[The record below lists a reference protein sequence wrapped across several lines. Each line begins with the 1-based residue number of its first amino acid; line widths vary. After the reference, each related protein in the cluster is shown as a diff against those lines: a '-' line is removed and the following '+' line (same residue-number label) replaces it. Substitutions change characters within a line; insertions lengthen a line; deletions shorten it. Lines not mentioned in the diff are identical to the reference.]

1 MLKMKKTFNKLVA
14 IETILTMTLY
24 YFVFVGMTAISYA
37 IDVVRTNNT
46 NVEFSAYFQ
55 NENGEKVQRVENNID
70 KEEYLYVD
78 ISVKN
83 EGRLNAEITLGDS
96 NFNIKPDKLSPEI
109 SEISGNTV
117 KLNQINAGNTVT
129 VKLGISAK
137 KESGIK
143 ENSLDAKTS
152 VQLKG
157 QYINSQNI
165 ETNKYTEIT
174 GNAEV
179 EVKWKSNEDTS
190 IELDGNVFTNY
201 IYEIN
206 GESKRL
212 VQMLV
217 SSNIL
222 NNSYPVKTTEIN
234 LNVPKNVEDVV
245 VNARRT
251 DATNINNQFSKANYE
266 YKKQENKVTIKV
278 NNDGE
283 NISWKNTAKDEFVV
297 TYILNKE
304 QNINNQEIQIEDKLQ
319 LYDEKELTQ
328 TKSIV
333 VSENIDGVISNSIET
348 IENEIYKGKLYTG
361 EERNY
366 TQINKVNVDYV
377 GINNIINITQKQST
391 YLQNNEIKTAN
402 ILYKETKISKNELL
416 KILGQNGYLTI
427 ENQSGVLIASI
438 NKDTQTDENGKI
450 VVTYPNGEKEIKIKT
465 STPIDVGELKIE
477 NTKGIFANGY
487 LREDIK
493 NLTGI
498 KESTTINEKETEKVI
513 NLKETETSANIAIN
527 ASKLSTIA
535 NKQNLKVE
543 ATLQANDESK
553 DLYKNPNIT
562 IKFPKEITIKSM
574 QSSVLYKNGLEL
586 EKDIS
591 ASKSEDGRIQVNV
604 KLNGE
609 QKNYDISGGT
619 KICLQL
625 EIKVN
630 KLTPSKISQIEMN
643 YTNDYKEGEKTSTV
657 DVNFESQYGLMIY
670 NQIANYNNKGD
681 AVVTVDKKTAY
692 GELNSNSEK
701 KDITLNTAL
710 INNYEEKIT
719 NVTLI
724 GKIPSKQTTESFS
737 AKLNELKT
745 NNSKLKIYYSNKAEP
760 KAEDTSWGEY
770 TEEAV
775 SYKVVVDEMEKEE
788 VVKLNVPITIPENIK
803 NGQKGTLSST
813 VSAQYENKVNTNS
826 SNIVLTSTSDI
837 SSQENEKTT
846 AQETKSGLSTKI
858 SAFRGNDGLLNGDN
872 IYEGETVRYKV
883 TITNNTGK
891 DYENV
896 TIKANQKNGYVWDL
910 VEKDVYNPYYGTN
923 GKEHYYEITDKNE
936 IELGTVKTLKN
947 GDEFTYEY
955 EAAVYELSNT
965 KIDGTETYG
974 SISVVSGDKSLNETV
989 NTIKNSIKKAELE
1002 VNISHGSSNE
1012 MQIPM
1017 GGCVKAGIDIKNR
1030 TNETLKDITL
1040 TVIFCDNLESS
1051 VLYDDRVSFIDKKTD
1066 SNGITYTRLS
1076 IAYINA
1082 NETLT
1087 FSMYP
1092 AVKSIIENKK
1102 TDDVWILAQIETSN
1116 KDSYISNKLTRTVYD
1131 FSNNFILEQKI
1142 SSEDGKEIDAEKY
1155 KLSNG
1160 ETIQFTVKFT
1170 NNEKEEHD
1178 VLFEYI
1184 LDDKIEIKS
1193 AKIIKSTAE
1202 EDIFDKISNNIFE
1215 EKSFVIKPGE
1225 TIQLIVL
1232 GNINAMETKS
1242 ITNNVTV
1249 FDNNNGRIMQNNLT
1263 VGVNEIEEEEN
1274 DPVNNS
1280 DNTNN
1285 SNGNNN
1291 TNNTN
1296 NSGNS
1301 NNFDTQSKY
1310 TITGITWLDNNKDG
1324 KRNSSEELKK
1334 DIDVY
1339 AIKSETGEVAS
1350 TTKTTSDG
1358 SYKLELTQGKYIIA
1372 FKYNNELYTLTTYQK
1387 SGVGATENSDAIEK
1401 QMTINGENM
1410 TVGATDIIE
1419 LNQNISNI
1427 DIGLVTKGNFD
1438 LKIQK
1443 YISQIKVNDNK
1454 KVTTY
1459 DQKENTTLAK
1469 AEIKAKNLKGALVVI
1484 EYKIKVT
1491 NAGDVAGYARNIVD
1505 YMPTSVN
1512 FNSSLNPDWY
1522 LSGNNLYNTSLSNTR
1537 IEPGET
1543 QELTLT
1549 LTKTMTEGN
1558 TGLVSNEVE
1567 ITESSN
1573 ELGIKNKTQEKG
1585 TANVI
1590 ISVSTG
1596 ALINYVATTII
1607 TLIILGL
1614 FAFLVNKKI
1623 INKNW

>member
-574 QSSVLYKNGLEL
+574 QSSVLYKNGL
-586 EKDIS
+586 
-591 ASKSEDGRIQVNV
+591 
-604 KLNGE
+604 
-609 QKNYDISGGT
+609 
-619 KICLQL
+619 
-625 EIKVN
+625 
-630 KLTPSKISQIEMN
+630 
-643 YTNDYKEGEKTSTV
+643 
-657 DVNFESQYGLMIY
+657 
-670 NQIANYNNKGD
+670 
-681 AVVTVDKKTAY
+681 
-692 GELNSNSEK
+692 
-701 KDITLNTAL
+701 
-710 INNYEEKIT
+710 
-719 NVTLI
+719 
-724 GKIPSKQTTESFS
+724 
-737 AKLNELKT
+737 
-745 NNSKLKIYYSNKAEP
+745 
-760 KAEDTSWGEY
+760 
-770 TEEAV
+770 
-775 SYKVVVDEMEKEE
+775 
-788 VVKLNVPITIPENIK
+788 
-803 NGQKGTLSST
+803 
-813 VSAQYENKVNTNS
+813 
-826 SNIVLTSTSDI
+826 
-837 SSQENEKTT
+837 
-846 AQETKSGLSTKI
+846 
-858 SAFRGNDGLLNGDN
+858 
-872 IYEGETVRYKV
+872 
-883 TITNNTGK
+883 
-891 DYENV
+891 
-896 TIKANQKNGYVWDL
+896 
-910 VEKDVYNPYYGTN
+910 
-923 GKEHYYEITDKNE
+923 
-936 IELGTVKTLKN
+936 
-947 GDEFTYEY
+947 
-955 EAAVYELSNT
+955 
-965 KIDGTETYG
+965 
-974 SISVVSGDKSLNETV
+974 
-989 NTIKNSIKKAELE
+989 
-1002 VNISHGSSNE
+1002 
-1012 MQIPM
+1012 
-1017 GGCVKAGIDIKNR
+1017 
-1030 TNETLKDITL
+1030 
-1040 TVIFCDNLESS
+1040 
-1051 VLYDDRVSFIDKKTD
+1051 
-1066 SNGITYTRLS
+1066 
-1076 IAYINA
+1076 
-1082 NETLT
+1082 
-1087 FSMYP
+1087 
-1092 AVKSIIENKK
+1092 
-1102 TDDVWILAQIETSN
+1102 
-1116 KDSYISNKLTRTVYD
+1116 
-1131 FSNNFILEQKI
+1131 
-1142 SSEDGKEIDAEKY
+1142 
-1155 KLSNG
+1155 
-1160 ETIQFTVKFT
+1160 
-1170 NNEKEEHD
+1170 
-1178 VLFEYI
+1178 
-1184 LDDKIEIKS
+1184 
-1193 AKIIKSTAE
+1193 
-1202 EDIFDKISNNIFE
+1202 
-1215 EKSFVIKPGE
+1215 
-1225 TIQLIVL
+1225 
-1232 GNINAMETKS
+1232 
-1242 ITNNVTV
+1242 
-1249 FDNNNGRIMQNNLT
+1249 
-1263 VGVNEIEEEEN
+1263 
-1274 DPVNNS
+1274 
-1280 DNTNN
+1280 
-1285 SNGNNN
+1285 
-1291 TNNTN
+1291 
-1296 NSGNS
+1296 
-1301 NNFDTQSKY
+1301 
-1310 TITGITWLDNNKDG
+1310 
-1324 KRNSSEELKK
+1324 
-1334 DIDVY
+1334 
-1339 AIKSETGEVAS
+1339 
-1350 TTKTTSDG
+1350 
-1358 SYKLELTQGKYIIA
+1358 
-1372 FKYNNELYTLTTYQK
+1372 
-1387 SGVGATENSDAIEK
+1387 
-1401 QMTINGENM
+1401 
-1410 TVGATDIIE
+1410 
-1419 LNQNISNI
+1419 
-1427 DIGLVTKGNFD
+1427 
-1438 LKIQK
+1438 
-1443 YISQIKVNDNK
+1443 
-1454 KVTTY
+1454 
-1459 DQKENTTLAK
+1459 
-1469 AEIKAKNLKGALVVI
+1469 
-1484 EYKIKVT
+1484 
-1491 NAGDVAGYARNIVD
+1491 
-1505 YMPTSVN
+1505 
-1512 FNSSLNPDWY
+1512 
-1522 LSGNNLYNTSLSNTR
+1522 
-1537 IEPGET
+1537 
-1543 QELTLT
+1543 
-1549 LTKTMTEGN
+1549 
-1558 TGLVSNEVE
+1558 
-1567 ITESSN
+1567 
-1573 ELGIKNKTQEKG
+1573 
-1585 TANVI
+1585 
-1590 ISVSTG
+1590 
-1596 ALINYVATTII
+1596 
-1607 TLIILGL
+1607 
-1614 FAFLVNKKI
+1614 
-1623 INKNW
+1623 

>member
-83 EGRLNAEITLGDS
+83 EGKLNAEITLGDS

-212 VQMLV
+212 VQMLL

-304 QNINNQEIQIEDKLQ
+304 QNIDNQEIQIEDKLK
-319 LYDEKELTQ
+319 LYDEKELSQ

-361 EERNY
+361 EERDY
-366 TQINKVNVDYV
+366 TQISKVNVDYV

-498 KESTTINEKETEKVI
+498 KENTTINEKETEKVI

-591 ASKSEDGRIQVNV
+591 ASKSEDGRTQVNV

-745 NNSKLKIYYSNKAEP
+745 NNSKLKIYYSNKTEP

-770 TEEAV
+770 TEKAV

-826 SNIVLTSTSDI
+826 SNIVLATTSDI

-846 AQETKSGLSTKI
+846 AQETKNGLSTKI
-858 SAFRGNDGLLNGDN
+858 SAFRGNDGLLDGDN

-923 GKEHYYEITDKNE
+923 GKEHYYEITDKND

-974 SISVVSGDKSLNETV
+974 SISVVSGDKLLNETV

-1012 MQIPM
+1012 MQIPN
-1017 GGCVKAGIDIKNR
+1017 GSVVKAKVSIKNM
-1030 TNETLKDITL
+1030 TNESMKDITL
-1040 TVIFCDNLESS
+1040 TIGFSGKLESNICN
-1051 VLYDDRVSFIDKKTD
+1051 DDRLSWKSEKKEQD
-1066 SNGITYTRLS
+1066 GSTYTS
-1076 IAYINA
+1076 ITISYINA
-1082 NETLT
+1082 NETFEIEL
-1087 FSMYP
+1087 YP
-1092 AVKSIIENKK
+1092 PVDEKVDNKISE
-1102 TDDVWILAQIETSN
+1102 DVWILAQAETAN
-1116 KDSYISNKLTRTVYD
+1116 KNTYMSNKLIRKIYN
-1131 FSNNFILEQKI
+1131 FSNDFTLEQKVLN
-1142 SSEDGKEIDAEKY
+1142 ENGNEINTKNY
-1155 KLSNG
+1155 KLSDG
-1160 ETIQFTVKFT
+1160 EMVKFVVNFT
-1170 NNEKEEHD
+1170 NNEEEAKN
-1178 VLFEYI
+1178 VRFRYI
-1184 LDDKIEIKS
+1184 LDEMINIKE
-1193 AKIIKSTAE
+1193 AKIKNISGEKDILNEMSDNAFEENPQTIESGEKISLVILGTIDALETESIMNSVIVTDKYTGRMTENELTISVNTKQE
-1202 EDIFDKISNNIFE
+1202 EDDDDEDDDIDNPDDIDRPDNSN
-1215 EKSFVIKPGE
+1215 
-1225 TIQLIVL
+1225 
-1232 GNINAMETKS
+1232 
-1242 ITNNVTV
+1242 
-1249 FDNNNGRIMQNNLT
+1249 
-1263 VGVNEIEEEEN
+1263 
-1274 DPVNNS
+1274 
-1280 DNTNN
+1280 NN
-1285 SNGNNN
+1285 SN
-1291 TNNTN
+1291 
-1296 NSGNS
+1296 SNS
-1301 NNFDTQSKY
+1301 NGSSTEKKY
-1310 TITGITWLDNNKDG
+1310 IISGTAWLDNDKDG

-1350 TTKTTSDG
+1350 TTKTASDG
-1358 SYKLELTQGKYIIA
+1358 SYQLELTQGKYIIA

-1387 SGVGATENSDAIEK
+1387 SGVGDTENSDAIEK

-1459 DQKENTTLAK
+1459 AQKENTTLAK

-1505 YMPTSVN
+1505 YMPTSLN
-1512 FNSSLNPDWY
+1512 FNSSLNSDWY

-1558 TGLVSNEVE
+1558 TGLVSNEAE

-1623 INKNW
+1623 INRNW

>member
-83 EGRLNAEITLGDS
+83 EGKLNAEITLGDS

-143 ENSLDAKTS
+143 EDSLDAKTS

-157 QYINSQNI
+157 LYINSQNI

-283 NISWKNTAKDEFVV
+283 NISWENTAKDEFVV

-304 QNINNQEIQIEDKLQ
+304 QNINNQEIQIEDKLK
-319 LYDEKELTQ
+319 LYDEKELSQ

-361 EERNY
+361 EERDY

-402 ILYKETKISKNELL
+402 ILYKETKINKNELL

-498 KESTTINEKETEKVI
+498 KENTTINEKETEKVI

-535 NKQNLKVE
+535 SKQNLKVE

-591 ASKSEDGRIQVNV
+591 ASKSEDGRTQVNV

-681 AVVTVDKKTAY
+681 AVVTVDKKTTY

-745 NNSKLKIYYSNKAEP
+745 NNSKLKIYYSNKTEP

-858 SAFRGNDGLLNGDN
+858 SAFRGNDGLLDGDN

-974 SISVVSGDKSLNETV
+974 SISVVSSDKSLNETV

-1002 VNISHGSSNE
+1002 VNMIHCLSNE
-1012 MQIPM
+1012 MTVVS
-1017 GGCVKAGIDIKNR
+1017 GGSIDTNIIVKNTTKETMKDILIKVAYSSNLNLDI
-1030 TNETLKDITL
+1030 TAQDGLSYVNEETTKDGTKIKTLKIESLEFGKELEIELMPYTN
-1040 TVIFCDNLESS
+1040 DNLNGEES
-1051 VLYDDRVSFIDKKTD
+1051 T
-1066 SNGITYTRLS
+1066 
-1076 IAYINA
+1076 
-1082 NETLT
+1082 
-1087 FSMYP
+1087 
-1092 AVKSIIENKK
+1092 
-1102 TDDVWILAQIETSN
+1102 DVWLFTEALTSN
-1116 KDSYISNKLTRTVYD
+1116 KNSYVSNKITRNVVSFNPD
-1131 FSNNFILEQKI
+1131 IELEQQAEFESGKKI
-1142 SSEDGKEIDAEKY
+1142 NVSTDKINDGDKVRFTA
-1155 KLSNG
+1155 
-1160 ETIQFTVKFT
+1160 TIT
-1170 NNEKEEHD
+1170 NNEKVEHTIEVNYNPD
-1178 VLFEYI
+1178 KNIDIQNAELKIGDKTSSIDNFDYNYI
-1184 LDDKIEIKS
+1184 RISKTKLKAGESMEVMVIGEVSTENIDNITNKLNVWDDSVEMSLENQLKINVNKIEI
-1193 AKIIKSTAE
+1193 T
-1202 EDIFDKISNNIFE
+1202 DDDDDDTYYPDNSN
-1215 EKSFVIKPGE
+1215 
-1225 TIQLIVL
+1225 
-1232 GNINAMETKS
+1232 
-1242 ITNNVTV
+1242 
-1249 FDNNNGRIMQNNLT
+1249 
-1263 VGVNEIEEEEN
+1263 
-1274 DPVNNS
+1274 
-1280 DNTNN
+1280 
-1285 SNGNNN
+1285 NGNNN
-1291 TNNTN
+1291 DSN
-1296 NSGNS
+1296 NSNVEK
-1301 NNFDTQSKY
+1301 KY
-1310 TITGITWLDNNKDG
+1310 TISGLAWLDNDKDG

-1339 AIKSETGEVAS
+1339 AIKLETGEVAL
-1350 TTKTTSDG
+1350 TTKTASDG
-1358 SYKLELTQGKYIIA
+1358 SYQLELTQGKYIIA

-1387 SGVGATENSDAIEK
+1387 SGVGDTENSDAIEK

-1410 TVGATDIIE
+1410 PVGATDIIE

-1459 DQKENTTLAK
+1459 VQKENTTLAK

-1491 NAGDVAGYARNIVD
+1491 NAGDVAGYTRSIVD
-1505 YMPTSVN
+1505 YMPTSLN
-1512 FNSSLNPDWY
+1512 FNSGLNPDWY

-1558 TGLVSNEVE
+1558 TGLVSNEAE

-1614 FAFLVNKKI
+1614 FAFLVNKKFQKI
-1623 INKNW
+1623 